1 MKQLKEQ
8 IDKNNGQSFVILETS
23 KGEMVKKYVANL
35 VAETFELPNPN
46 NYKYLIHKDKNKQN
60 NALEN
65 LEWSEYP
72 EHKLYY
78 IS

>member
-1 MKQLKEQ
+1 MKKLEQQ
-8 IDKNNGQSFVILETS
+8 IDPNNGQSFVMLETDEG
-23 KGEMVKKYVANL
+23 KLVKKYVAYF
-35 VAETFELPNPN
+35 VAETFNLPNPN

-60 NALEN
+60 NALDN
-65 LEWSEYP
+65 LEWSEFP